1 MHIVWGTVLY
11 SLMYFL
17 PIFVAVYAGTDVVQA
32 VVNMIPEWLT
42 NGLNVASKILTAYG
56 LALLLS
62 MMINK
67 GMTVFLIL
75 GFMLASYLGL
85 SVIAVS
91 IFGGILALILMG
103 FKFAGGQLATAGAAD
118 PDYDPLEDDDE

>member
-1 MHIVWGTVLY
+1 MVPAWI
-11 SLMYFL
+11 
-17 PIFVAVYAGTDVVQA
+17 TD
-32 VVNMIPEWLT
+32 
-42 NGLNVASKILTAYG
+42 GLNVASKILTAYG

-62 MMINK
+62 MMLNK

-91 IFGGILALILMG
+91 IFGVIIALILMSM
-103 FKFAGGQLATAGAAD
+103 KYSNNGGLAAAGAAA
-118 PDYDPLEDDDE
+118 DYDPLEDDE